1 MHTHKNSPKVSLEQ
15 MANAIRFLSAD
26 AVEKARSGHPGLPLG
41 MADVATVL
49 FSEFLKY
56 SPKNPE
62 WADRDRFVLSAGH
75 GSMLLYSLLYLT
87 GYEDMT
93 LEDLKNFRQLHS
105 KTAGHPEYG
114 EAKGI
119 ETTTGPLGQ
128 GFATAVGMAL
138 AEKNLSARFGSSLV
152 DHHTYVVVGDG
163 CLMEGISQEAISFA
177 GHMKLSKLIV
187 LFDDNQITIDGP
199 TSLSTSDNHKK
210 RFEACGWD
218 VFKADGHDFN
228 AIREALALAKTSPNP
243 AMIAFRTTIGFG
255 APTKAGSSD
264 CHGSPLG
271 AEEIKGLRTA
281 LKWPYDPFVIPKE
294 ILEAWR
300 MTPHQGEALFEIWD
314 KRVRELPEPLTRSF
328 FTQQKKDLE
337 PQWENSL
344 KDFCQKTLETKPKM
358 ATRKSSQHV
367 LDFLTP
373 HLPQL
378 MGGSADLTGSNNT
391 KAITMR
397 TVTPEDPSGNYIYY
411 GIREHAMTAM
421 MSGLS
426 LHGGFIPYGGT
437 FLTFSDYCK
446 PSIRL
451 AALMKQRSIFVMT
464 HDSIGLGEDGPTHQ
478 PIEHLMSMR
487 ATPNL
492 QVFRPMDT
500 IETAEAWDIA
510 LRTTDAPSM
519 IVLSRQDLPTL
530 RKDIDMNHTAHG
542 GYILSDSL
550 DPKVTILATGSEV
563 SIAMDVMDLLKTYK
577 IACKVVSLPCF
588 ELFDKQ
594 SKEYRQKVLSGELL
608 VSIEAGTTFGW
619 EKYVGLE
626 GLRFGIDTFGA
637 SAPAVALYEYFGLT
651 PEIITEKILMRLK
664 NDA

>member
-1 MHTHKNSPKVSLEQ
+1 MHTNKPLLKQ

-41 MADVATVL
+41 MADVATIL

-105 KTAGHPEYG
+105 KTAGHPEHG

-119 ETTTGPLGQ
+119 ETTSGPLGQ
-128 GFATAVGMAL
+128 GLATAVGMAL
-138 AEKNLSARFGSSLV
+138 AEKNLEARFGSGLV
-152 DHHTYVVVGDG
+152 DHHTYALVGDG

-187 LFDDNQITIDGP
+187 LFDDNHITIDGP
-199 TSLSTSDNHKK
+199 TSLSTSENHKK

-218 VFKADGHDFN
+218 VFEADGHDFD
-228 AIREALALAKTSPNP
+228 AIRKAFMLAKTSPNP

-255 APTKAGSSD
+255 APTKAGSSE

-271 AEEIKGLRTA
+271 TEEIKGLRTA
-281 LKWPYDPFVIPKE
+281 LNWPYDPFVIPKE
-294 ILEAWR
+294 ILDVWR
-300 MTPHQGEALFEIWD
+300 MAPRHGEALFEAWD
-314 KRVRELPEPLTRSF
+314 KHVRKLPEPLTKSF
-328 FTQQKKDLE
+328 FAQQKKELE
-337 PQWENSL
+337 PQWDNDL
-344 KDFCQKTLETKPKM
+344 KDFCRKTLETKPKM

-397 TVTPEDPSGNYIYY
+397 ALTPENASGNYIYY
-411 GIREHAMTAM
+411 GIREHGMTAM
-421 MSGLS
+421 MNGLS

-437 FLTFSDYCK
+437 FLTFADYCK

-451 AALMKQRSIFVMT
+451 AAIMKQRSIFVMT

-487 ATPNL
+487 AIPNL
-492 QVFRPMDT
+492 QVFRPMDS

-510 LRTTDAPSM
+510 LRTTDSPSM

-530 RKDIDMNHTAHG
+530 RKNVDINHTAQG
-542 GYILSDSL
+542 GYILSDAL
-550 DPKVTILATGSEV
+550 NPTVTLLATGSEV
-563 SIAMDVMDLLKTYK
+563 SIAMAIMELLKNNK
-577 IACKVVSLPCF
+577 ISSKVVSMPCW

-594 SKEYRQKVLSGELL
+594 SKEYRQRVLSGELL

-637 SAPAVALYEYFGLT
+637 SGPAPALYEYFGLT
-651 PEIITEKILMRLK
+651 TTTITEKILTRVK
-664 NDA
+664 K

>member
-1 MHTHKNSPKVSLEQ
+1 MMKVGMPANKPRLKQ

-41 MADVATVL
+41 MADVATIL

-62 WADRDRFVLSAGH
+62 WVDRDRFVLSAGH

-87 GYEDMT
+87 GYEDMS
-93 LEDLKNFRQLHS
+93 LEDLQNFRQLHS

-119 ETTTGPLGQ
+119 ETTSGPLGQ
-128 GFATAVGMAL
+128 GLANAVGMAL
-138 AEKNLSARFGSSLV
+138 AEKNLEARFGPRLV
-152 DHHTYVVVGDG
+152 DHHTYALVGDG

-187 LFDDNQITIDGP
+187 LFDDNHITIDGP
-199 TSLSTSDNHKK
+199 TSLSTSENHKK

-218 VFKADGHDFN
+218 VFKADGHDFD
-228 AIREALALAKTSPNP
+228 AIREALSLAKASPNP
-243 AMIAFRTTIGFG
+243 SMIAFRTTIGFG
-255 APTKAGSSD
+255 APTKAGSSEA
-264 CHGSPLG
+264 HGSPLG
-271 AEEIKGLRTA
+271 AEEIKGLRAA
-281 LKWPYDPFVIPKE
+281 LNWPHDPFVIPKE
-294 ILEAWR
+294 ILDAWR
-300 MTPHQGEALFEIWD
+300 MAPRRGEALFESWD
-314 KRVRELPEPLTRSF
+314 KHVRELAQPLTKSF
-328 FTQQKKDLE
+328 FAQQRKELE
-337 PQWENSL
+337 PQWESSL
-344 KDFCQKTLETKPKM
+344 KDFCRKTLETKPKM

-378 MGGSADLTGSNNT
+378 IGGSADLTGSNNT
-391 KAITMR
+391 RAITMR
-397 TVTPEDPSGNYIYY
+397 PLTPEDASGNYIYY
-411 GIREHAMTAM
+411 GIREHGMTAM
-421 MSGLS
+421 MNGMS

-451 AALMKQRSIFVMT
+451 AAIMKQRCIFVMT

-492 QVFRPMDT
+492 QVFRPMDS

-530 RKDIDMNHTAHG
+530 RKDADINYTQQG
-542 GYILSDSL
+542 GYILSDAL
-550 DPKVTILATGSEV
+550 NPTVTILATGSEV
-563 SIAMDVMDLLKTYK
+563 SIAMGVMELLKNSK
-577 IACKVVSLPCF
+577 ITSKVVSMPCW

-619 EKYVGLE
+619 EKYIGLE

-637 SAPAVALYEYFGLT
+637 SAPAPALYEYFGLT
-651 PEIITEKILMRLK
+651 ANTITEKILMRLK
-664 NDA
+664 